1 MSGREGPA
9 ENKESTMIRP
19 DFSNVII
26 KDRVTVLRNEAKKAH
41 RVRIAKALKR

>member
-9 ENKESTMIRP
+9 GNEESAMIRP

-26 KDRVTVLRNEAKKAH
+26 KDRVSELRNEAKRAR